1 MARAID
7 YALYLVTDRAAAR
20 GRGLIEIVRAAVQGG
35 ASVVQ
40 LRDKD
45 ASTRDTLGLAL
56 ELKALLDPLGV
67 PLILNDRLDLA
78 LACGAAG
85 VHLGQDDLPC
95 DLARRLVGAECL
107 LGVSVST
114 PEEARRATG
123 EGADYL
129 GVSPVF
135 DTPTKRDTPTATGL
149 AGLAAIRAVTHLPLI
164 AIGGLNERN
173 AGPVMAAGAD
183 GIAVVSALM
192 AAEDPAAAARALRLA
207 IARGRTSPA
216 RLPDF
221 LGRPVTQGD
230 RGPQRL

>member
-1 MARAID
+1 MARTID
-7 YALYLVTDRAAAR
+7 YSLYLVTDRAAAR
-20 GRGLIEIVRAAVQGG
+20 GRGLAGIVRAAVQGG
-35 ASVVQ
+35 VSVVQ

-45 ASTRDTLGLAL
+45 AGTRDSLRLAL
-56 ELKALLDPLGV
+56 ELQALLEPLGV
-67 PLILNDRLDLA
+67 PLIVNDRLDLA

-95 DLARRLVGAECL
+95 DLARRLMGDEL
-107 LGVSVST
+107 IIGVSVST

-164 AIGGLNERN
+164 AIGGLNVGN
-173 AGPVMAAGAD
+173 AGSVMAAGAD

-192 AAEDPAAAARALRLA
+192 AAADPAAAARALRLA
-207 IARGRTSPA
+207 IARGRD
-216 RLPDF
+216 RLTPF
-221 LGRPVTQGD
+221 PPCGGAMP
-230 RGPQRL
+230 